1 MVMRFLHTAD
11 WHIGKRLNSF
21 DLLADQQ
28 AVFEQIRDVARREHV
43 DALVIAGDVY
53 DRALANEE
61 SVEAVN
67 GMIQTLNLTDQL
79 PLLVISGNHDSP
91 VRLGTGSPWFK
102 ATHYYLHTE
111 LAQAIDEP
119 VTLGDTQFF
128 LLPFWQPFAARQYFA
143 DDSLT
148 TVPLAMA
155 AIVQAMQAKFA
166 PDKKHVLV
174 AHFFA
179 AGASQTDSETT
190 SKVGGLD
197 AVPVDLLQV
206 FDYVALGHLHSHHAL
221 HDEKVRY
228 SGSPLKFSASEA
240 GDEKGVWIV
249 DTTAGT
255 VEWRP
260 LTAPHDLQAITASF
274 ADLTKPDF
282 LPPDQQDDY
291 LAITL
296 TDTQVIPNVMQILRG
311 QYPHILDIKRA
322 NGRTRDDEAPVLTV
336 QRHLDPQKLAADF
349 YTEMQETPLTDRQT
363 EWLKQTWAEM
373 EAQG

>member
-1 MVMRFLHTAD
+1 MRFMHTAD

-28 AVFEQIRDVARREHV
+28 AVFTEIRQIAQEEQV
-43 DALVIAGDVY
+43 DAVVIAGDVY

-61 SVEAVN
+61 SVHAVN
-67 GMIQTLNLTDQL
+67 EMIQTLNLTDGL

-102 ATHYYLHTE
+102 ATQYYLHTT

-119 VTLGDTQFF
+119 IVLGDTQFF
-128 LLPFWQPFAARQYFA
+128 LLPFWQPFAARQYFG
-143 DDSLT
+143 DEQLT
-148 TVPLAMA
+148 TVPLAMT
-155 AIVQAMQAKFA
+155 AIVQAMQAKFV

-179 AGASQTDSETT
+179 AGSSQTDSETT
-190 SKVGGLD
+190 SRVGGLD
-197 AVPVDLLQV
+197 AVPVDLLAP
-206 FDYVALGHLHSHHAL
+206 FDYVALGHLHSHQAL
-221 HDEKVRY
+221 HEDKVRY

-240 GDEKGVWIV
+240 KDTKGVWIV

-255 VEWRP
+255 IDWRP
-260 LTAPHDLQAITASF
+260 LTPPHDLQAITASF

-282 LPPDQQDDY
+282 LPPDQQQDY

-296 TDTQVIPNVMQILRG
+296 TDTEVIPNVMQILRS
-311 QYPHILDIKRA
+311 QYPHILEIQRA
-322 NGRTRDDEAPVLTV
+322 HGRDRTADTPSLAVR
-336 QRHLDPQKLAADF
+336 RHLDPLTLAADF
-349 YTEMQETPLTDRQT
+349 YTEMQESAPTDRQKQ
-363 EWLKQTWAEM
+363 WLAETWAEM
-373 EAQG
+373 GAEK